1 MPITK
6 KKSDILSADSDSA
19 KANGVLRF
27 VTATLTNAAD
37 DLSGST
43 FRIAS
48 LPSCAVLD
56 ALTGFQ
62 VQNWGFAD
70 IRIGT
75 AGNPAALVSV
85 LKSAGNVVNPIVR
98 FDAKHGQ
105 PLWQALGLA
114 DDPGGMIDLFAH
126 AIANA
131 TGAGSMKVEIA
142 YRWRG

>member
-1 MPITK
+1 MPITN
-6 KKSDILSADSDSA
+6 KKSDILSADPDSA

-27 VTATLTNAAD
+27 VAATLTNAAD
-37 DLSGST
+37 DLLGSK
-43 FRIAS
+43 FKIAS

-85 LKSAGNVVNPIVR
+85 LKSAGNVVNPIER
-98 FDAKHGQ
+98 FDAKHGK
-105 PLWQALGLA
+105 PLWNALGMA
-114 DDPGGMIDLFAH
+114 DDPGCMIDLYAH

>member
-1 MPITK
+1 MPITN
-6 KKSDILSADSDSA
+6 KKSDILSADPDSA

-27 VTATLTNAAD
+27 VAATLTNAAD
-37 DLSGST
+37 DLLGSK
-43 FRIAS
+43 FKIAS

-85 LKSAGNVVNPIVR
+85 LKSAGNVVNPIAR

-114 DDPGGMIDLFAH
+114 DDPGGMIDLYAH